1 MILIGDNMNNEVE
14 NKDVPVVENTV
25 EEISEEKVV
34 EEKGVVKEKNFFKDL
49 LPYIVILVIVI
60 LIRTYIATPIKVN
73 GPSMEPTLD
82 GGETL
87 ILNKLGELDRFKIVV
102 INTSEDHL
110 IKRIVGLP
118 GETVEFVNN
127 KLFIDGKEVADNYGD
142 GTTNDFGPIKLGDS
156 EYFVLGD
163 NRENSTD
170 SRILGPIDEK
180 YIQGTTN
187 FQLFPF
193 NGLGQID

>member
-1 MILIGDNMNNEVE
+1 MNNEVE

-73 GPSMEPTLD
+73 GPSMKPTLD

-156 EYFVLGD
+156 EYFVL
-163 NRENSTD
+163 
-170 SRILGPIDEK
+170 
-180 YIQGTTN
+180 
-187 FQLFPF
+187 
-193 NGLGQID
+193 

>member
-1 MILIGDNMNNEVE
+1 MNNEVE